1 MINVLTL
8 NRTFL
13 QSPITPDAHL
23 PSSPKMVGNPTPLES
38 PQFRSAASD
47 NAAFTRAATFRPTA
61 LVICF
66 AWIHHRPWIR
76 ASIFV
81 GGLRHCGFFP
91 KQRPFRPAALVICFA
106 SIHHRPVARVELFVG
121 RPQTLRLSPKQW
133 PCGRPLWLFASLSS
147 HHRPVCFS
155 SALVFRP
162 ALGAQPVSSTDCNA
176 TAVNVADAGGEVT
189 V

>member
-1 MINVLTL
+1 MRLSPEQQPSGRPLWLFASLRSITGFGAVFQYLYRSAASDITAFTRAATFRPAALVIRFASIHHRPVRGFAVLL
-8 NRTFL
+8 
-13 QSPITPDAHL
+13 
-23 PSSPKMVGNPTPLES
+23 
-38 PQFRSAASD
+38 AASD

-61 LVICF
+61 LVI
-66 AWIHHRPWIR
+66 R
-76 ASIFV
+76 
-81 GGLRHCGFFP
+81 
-91 KQRPFRPAALVICFA
+91 FA